1 MRTTPIVPYVSA
13 GQPGKD
19 GFAQLLRAEWTK
31 FKTVRGWVITAI
43 AVAVVTAVA
52 VIDIAAIARDNNTLP
67 ALATGPDG
75 ESVTDAFYF
84 VHQPLTGDGSIIVR
98 VTSLVNV
105 AGQPP
110 GRTLGHGGHGGNSA
124 QATARAAIQPS
135 AKAGI
140 IVKEG
145 TTPGSQYA
153 AVMATA
159 SDGVQMQ
166 YNFTHSVAG
175 SPGIVS
181 ATSPR
186 WLRLSRSGDT
196 LTGYDSAN
204 GSSWTEIGTV
214 NLSGLPSTVQAGMF
228 VASPIAQVA
237 EGTNNATYIPT
248 QAEATF
254 DDVGL
259 HGQWSGP
266 AWTGPAWTGTA
277 WTGTDIG
284 QAEQLA
290 LDGGSPGVPHDG
302 FARSG
307 GTFTVAGSG
316 DMAPYVPDVDPMQVS
331 FYGSLFGLLMVIA
344 LGTQFITVEYRRGM
358 IRWTLIASPRR
369 SRVLAAKAIVIG
381 AVAFVVGLAGAAIAF
396 PIAAQRLQSEGWKA
410 PYYQTLSLTSG
421 AGVQVVAGTAAL
433 LAAVAIL
440 AVAIGA
446 LLRRSAGTI
455 TTVIGLVVFP
465 LVMSLILPPGPASWL
480 LRVTP
485 AAAFGVQQ
493 ALPRYPQA
501 PAACLP
507 YNGCF
512 PLSPWGGF
520 LVLCAWAAAALGI
533 AMLVLRSRDA

>member
-1 MRTTPIVPYVSA
+1 MRTAPIAPYVSA
-13 GQPGKD
+13 EPPGKD

-31 FKTVRGWVITAI
+31 FRTVRGWVITAI

-67 ALATGPDG
+67 MLATGPDG

-110 GRTLGHGGHGGNSA
+110 LGFTPRPGGHGGNSA
-124 QATARAAIQPS
+124 QATARANIQPW

-140 IVKEG
+140 IVKES
-145 TTPGSQYA
+145 TMPGSQYV

-159 SDGVQMQ
+159 SRGVQMQ

-175 SPGIVS
+175 SPGTVS
-181 ATSPR
+181 AASPR

-196 LTGYDSAN
+196 LTGYDSAD
-204 GSSWTEIGTV
+204 GSNWTEIGTV

-237 EGTNNATYIPT
+237 EGIDNVTYIPT
-248 QAEATF
+248 QAGATF

-259 HGQWSGP
+259 QGQWSGS
-266 AWTGPAWTGTA
+266 A

-290 LDGGSPGVPHDG
+290 IDGGSPGVPHDG
-302 FARSG
+302 YTRSG
-307 GTFTVAGSG
+307 GTFAVAGSG
-316 DMAPYVPDVDPMQVS
+316 DIAPYVPNVDPMQVA

-344 LGTQFITVEYRRGM
+344 LGTLFITAEYRRGM
-358 IRWTLIASPRR
+358 IRWTLAASPRR
-369 SRVLAAKAIVIG
+369 SRGLAAKAIVIG
-381 AVAFVVGLAGAAIAF
+381 VVAFVVGLVGDAIAF
-396 PIAAQRLQSEGWKA
+396 PIADQKLRSEGWKA

-421 AGVQVVAGTAAL
+421 VGVQVVVGTAAL
-433 LAAVAIL
+433 LAVVAIL
-440 AVAIGA
+440 TVAVGT

-465 LVMSLILPPGPASWL
+465 LVLSLILPFGPATWV

-493 ALPRYPQA
+493 ALPRYSQA

-512 PLSPWGGF
+512 PLSPWNGF